1 MKLFEMFSEDSL
13 SKLKEKIGEDSFKG
27 IEEAAKEI
35 EIDLAEQKFIP
46 YNRFKEVNEQ
56 AKDYKSQIDERE
68 KQLNELQEKFKG
80 NDELLN
86 QINTLKE
93 SNEKTKVEY
102 ESKIKQRDLDY
113 TIETLSLKN
122 GVKNAKAFKALLDLE
137 NIGDDYSKL
146 DEQVKAIKESDPY
159 LFNIEEEQAPRKAG
173 FTPKK
178 NEGINDEFEAF
189 RKM

>member
-137 NIGDDYSKL
+137 DIGDDYSKL

>member
-68 KQLNELQEKFKG
+68 RQLNELQEKFKG

-93 SNEKTKVEY
+93 SNEKQKVEY

-137 NIGDDYSKL
+137 DIGDDYSKL

-159 LFNIEEEQAPRKAG
+159 LFNIEEEPAPRKAG

>member
-1 MKLFEMFSEDSL
+1 MN
-13 SKLKEKIGEDSFKG
+13 EK
-27 IEEAAKEI
+27 
-35 EIDLAEQKFIP
+35 
-46 YNRFKEVNEQ
+46 
-56 AKDYKSQIDERE
+56 

-146 DEQVKAIKESDPY
+146 DEQVKAIKESDP
-159 LFNIEEEQAPRKAG
+159 LSFQHRRRTSA
-173 FTPKK
+173 KK
-178 NEGINDEFEAF
+178 SRIYT
-189 RKM
+189 

>member
-1 MKLFEMFSEDSL
+1 MKLFEMFSEDVL
-13 SKLKEKIGEDSFKG
+13 SKLKEKLGEDSFAG

-68 KQLNELQEKFKG
+68 KQLNELQEKFKD

-159 LFNIEEEQAPRKAG
+159 LFNIEEEQPPKKAG
-173 FTPKK
+173 FTPAK
-178 NEGINDEFEAF
+178 NDNLNDEFASF